1 MFRYPQVDVGNICI
15 DCMKRENFAFR
26 AVSERMKPS
35 LISWVREVGVLVS
48 FTFENWKSYRGPAG
62 LSMVAGRGRSHA
74 GTLIP
79 VPGYRGLSLLPVA
92 GIWGGNA
99 GGKTNIL
106 DALRFVKA
114 FVTGEY
120 ETARGGIPVRG
131 FRPGSP
137 DDPTRFSIVFIV
149 DGRMWLLEFS
159 LTRSG
164 VIDEALYWHTKDGI
178 GNSGWRNVYSRTT
191 DGGGDAVVEL
201 QPVACP
207 ELPGWDAELCGR
219 LAECAKG
226 TGPYRL
232 FLSNTVGQRIPV
244 FAHLYGWFDSTLRY
258 AGADTQY
265 TRFSRMLTDE
275 RYCRMFGEILRAL
288 DTGVDRVGLE
298 DAPASE
304 IERSMDPRFRARLE
318 SDGDTMYQLVHQPLH
333 DITDAVYLVA
343 KKDGNISVRRVQ
355 TYRRRPDGT
364 EERFGFEN
372 ESSGTRRLLEV
383 LPVFTDLWSGD
394 TECVWLL
401 DEIDKEFHTDMTQAL
416 VRRVLESSGG
426 AHARSQMIFTTH
438 DLMLMDTDLL
448 RADEIYIAERS
459 RSGES
464 SLTALSSYKGIRKDL
479 DLRRSYL
486 EGRFGGLP
494 SIDASYGSE
503 GTEE

>member
-1 MFRYPQVDVGNICI
+1 M
-15 DCMKRENFAFR
+15 
-26 AVSERMKPS
+26 
-35 LISWVREVGVLVS
+35 LVS
-48 FTFENWKSYRGPAG
+48 FTFENWKSYKGTAG

-74 GTLIP
+74 GTLIQ
-79 VPGYRGLSLLPVA
+79 VPGYRGMSLLPVA

-99 GGKTNIL
+99 GGKTNAL

-120 ETARGGIPVRG
+120 ETVRGGIPVRG
-131 FRPGSP
+131 FRPGDP
-137 DDPTRFSIVFIV
+137 EAPTRFSIVFLV

-159 LTRSG
+159 LTGSG
-164 VIDEALYWHTKDGI
+164 VIDESLYWHTKDGTDDD
-178 GNSGWRNVYSRTT
+178 GWRNVYARTT
-191 DGGGDAVVEL
+191 DDHGDAIVEL
-201 QPVACP
+201 QTAACP
-207 ELPGWDAELCGR
+207 ELPGWNAAMRAR
-219 LAECAKG
+219 LAECARG
-226 TGPYRL
+226 TGPWRL

-244 FAHLYGWFDSTLRY
+244 FAHIHGWFDSTLRH

-265 TRFSRMLTDE
+265 TRFSKMLTDE
-275 RYCRMFGEILRAL
+275 RYCRLFGEILRAL

-304 IERSMDPRFRARLE
+304 MERSVDQRFLARLE
-318 SDGDTMYQLVHQPLH
+318 SDGDTMYQLVHRPPH
-333 DITDAVYLVA
+333 DITDAVYLVT
-343 KKDGNISVRRVQ
+343 KKDGYIRVRRVQ

-401 DEIDKEFHTDMTQAL
+401 DEIDKEFHTDMTHAL
-416 VRRVLESSGG
+416 VRRVLESPGE
-426 AHARSQMIFTTH
+426 ARRSQMIFTTH

-448 RADEIYIAERS
+448 RTDEIYIAERS

-479 DLRRSYL
+479 DLRKSYL

-494 SIDASYGSE
+494 SIDE
-503 GTEE
+503 PRDPDRTEE